1 MDSIIFH
8 IDVNSAYLS
17 WSAVRELKKGRS
29 VDLRTVPSIVGGD
42 MDTRHGVVLAK
53 SIPAKKYGIV
63 TGEPVAHA
71 LRKCPD
77 LLMVKPDHRYYK
89 EQSRA
94 LMNHLLS
101 FCPSIEQVS
110 VDECY
115 MDYSAMKGH
124 YSSPEEAAR
133 LIKDSVRD
141 HFGFT
146 VNIGI
151 SNRKVLAKMASDF
164 QKPDKV
170 HTLYFH
176 EIQDKMWPLAI
187 DDLYMCGKSTAA
199 AFHKLGIWTIGDL
212 AAFDP
217 AIIES
222 HFKKHGVLL
231 QNYARGI
238 DSSAVK
244 TTRDKEKS
252 IGNSTTVSRDIL
264 TREDALPIL
273 RSLCESVSS
282 RLKKAHF
289 IPGTVCTEIKYASFQ
304 SVSHQCQ
311 LLEHSN
317 DVDLL
322 YKTAIK
328 LFDDLWN
335 GDPVRLLGVRTGKLS
350 EDTASVQL
358 SIFDYVKQKPKIDK
372 EQKMNHAMDKIKEKY
387 GDGFLKKGI

>member
-1 MDSIIFH
+1 MNPVIFH

-17 WSAVRELKKGRS
+17 WSAVRELEMGNS
-29 VDLRTVPSIVGGD
+29 VDLRSIPSIVGGD
-42 MDTRHGVVLAK
+42 RETRHGVVLAK
-53 SIPAKKYGIV
+53 SIPAKKYGII

-71 LRKCPD
+71 LRKYPN
-77 LLMVKPDHRYYK
+77 LYMVKPDHKYYK
-89 EQSRA
+89 KQSQA
-94 LMNHLLS
+94 LMNHLRT
-101 FCPSIEQVS
+101 FCSSIEQVS

-115 MDYSAMKGH
+115 MDYSAMKRNF
-124 YSSPEEAAR
+124 SSPEEAANI
-133 LIKDSVRD
+133 IKDSVRD
-141 HFGFT
+141 KFGFT

-151 SNRKVLAKMASDF
+151 SDRKVLAKMASDF

-170 HTLYFH
+170 HTLYYH
-176 EIQDKMWPLAI
+176 EIQKKMWPLPI
-187 DDLYMCGKSTAA
+187 DDLYMCGKSTVA

-212 AAFDP
+212 ANYDS
-217 AIIES
+217 AILES
-222 HFKKHGVLL
+222 HFKKHGRML

-238 DSSAVK
+238 DHSSVK
-244 TTRDKEKS
+244 IIRDREKS
-252 IGNSTTVSRDIL
+252 VGNSTTVSEDIL
-264 TREDALPIL
+264 TREAALPIL
-273 RSLCESVSS
+273 YSLCESVST

-317 DVDLL
+317 DIDVL
-322 YKTAIK
+322 YKTAVQ

-350 EDTASVQL
+350 EDNAAVQL

-387 GDGFLKKGI
+387 GDGILKKGI